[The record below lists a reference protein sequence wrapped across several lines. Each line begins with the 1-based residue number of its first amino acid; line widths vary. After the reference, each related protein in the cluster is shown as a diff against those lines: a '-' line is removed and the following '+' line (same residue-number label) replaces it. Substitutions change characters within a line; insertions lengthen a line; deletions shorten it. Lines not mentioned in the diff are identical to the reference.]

1 MSKTKVKFCGNKSL
15 EDYEASVTTD
25 ADYLGFVFA
34 RSKRQIKPEQVAE
47 WVAAVPPRN
56 KELVGIFVNQP
67 LEEILHAVRTV
78 PLDVVQCHGDEDLT
92 FIKELKSQCNVDIWK
107 VIHHEDETSVEKLKP
122 FIGAI
127 DGFVVDKKVGN
138 QYGGT
143 GTSFH
148 WVHIPHYDKSSNE
161 HGIPYLIAGGINV
174 ETLQELLPYSPQGI
188 DLSSGIEEN
197 YAKSKGKM
205 KLIERM
211 VREHDKRTNTR

>member
-1 MSKTKVKFCGNKSL
+1 MSRTKVKFCGNKSL
-15 EDYEASVTTD
+15 EDYEATVSSD

-34 RSKRQIKPEQVAE
+34 RSKRQVKPEQVAE
-47 WVAAVPPRN
+47 WVVAVPPRN
-56 KELVGIFVNQP
+56 KRLVGIFVNQSK
-67 LEEILHAVRTV
+67 EFILHAVRTV
-78 PLDVVQCHGDEDLT
+78 PLDVVQCHGDEGLT

-107 VIHHEDETSVEKLKP
+107 VIHHEDETTLNKLTP
-122 FIGAI
+122 FIGTI

-143 GTSFH
+143 GTSFN
-148 WVHIPHYDKSSNE
+148 WEHIPLYDKLSKQY
-161 HGIPYLIAGGINV
+161 GIPYMIAGGINV

-197 YAKSKGKM
+197 FAKSKEKM
-205 KLIERM
+205 NLIERM

>member
-15 EDYEASVTTD
+15 EDYEASVQTD

-34 RSKRQIKPEQVAE
+34 RSKRQVKPEQVAD
-47 WVAAVPPRN
+47 WLSSVPPRN
-56 KELVGIFVNQP
+56 KRLVGIFVNQTK
-67 LEEILHAVRTV
+67 EEILHAVRTV

-92 FIKELKSQCNVDIWK
+92 FIKELKADSEVDIWK
-107 VIHHEDETSVEKLKP
+107 VIHHEDVSTVEKLKP
-122 FIGAI
+122 FIGTI
-127 DGFVVDKKVGN
+127 DGFVVDKKLGN

-143 GTSFH
+143 GTSFN
-148 WVHIPHYDKSSNE
+148 WGNIPLYDNFSKQYN
-161 HGIPYLIAGGINV
+161 IPYLIAGGING

-197 YAKSKGKM
+197 FAKSKEKM
-205 KLIERM
+205 NLIERM

>member
-15 EDYEASVTTD
+15 EDYEAAVQTD

-34 RSKRQIKPEQVAE
+34 ESKRQVKPEQVAD
-47 WVAAVPPRN
+47 WIVGVSPRN
-56 KELVGIFVNQP
+56 KRLVGIFVNQTI
-67 LEEILHAVRTV
+67 EEILLAVRTV
-78 PLDVVQCHGDEDLT
+78 PLDIVQCHGDEDLT

-107 VIHHEDETSVEKLKP
+107 VIHHEDETSLESLKT
-122 FIGAI
+122 FLGTI

-143 GTSFH
+143 GTSFN
-148 WVHIPHYDKSSNE
+148 WEHIPLYDKFSKQYN
-161 HGIPYLIAGGINV
+161 IPYLIAGGINV
-174 ETLQELLPYSPQGI
+174 VTLQELLLYSPQGM

-197 YAKSKGKM
+197 FAKSKEKM
-205 KLIERM
+205 NLIERM